1 MLFPPSVDTRFYVQC
16 IVGEGWKSDLDQVLN
31 SELCAFLNYLRESVH
46 RNM

>member
-1 MLFPPSVDTRFYVQC
+1 MLFPPSVDTRFYVQY